1 MLKTIGRFPGGIG
14 AINFG
19 IDRPQSR
26 DIEKIAK
33 GLGYPDDYKEYRD
46 DLRREDGS
54 YNRHH
59 GSNDSGYVEFNRS
72 NYAEP
77 YGKMANRHEREILD
91 AGGLR
96 TSSGS
101 ILFQDPFQQ
110 ERSFEKLRNTLSTKP
125 KPNRAKRTSR

>member
-1 MLKTIGRFPGGIG
+1 MLKTIGGFPGGH
-14 AINFG
+14 AVNYG
-19 IDRPQSR
+19 IDRPQSKT
-26 DIEKIAK
+26 IEKFAREA
-33 GLGYPDDYKEYRD
+33 GNDDSFKEYRD
-46 DLRREDGS
+46 EIRRADGS

-110 ERSFEKLRNTLSTKP
+110 ERSFEKLRNTLITKP